1 MSIEALNWALTQ
13 MQRDDMST
21 STRFVLMILANRS
34 DPEGVCWPSQQYIQD
49 RTGLSTETVRSACK
63 KLQEFGLLEIEPRLL
78 ENGRRTSNHYQL
90 TISPPTPQPLGGTT
104 PKPLGGDPPTIGG
117 KTKEVDKR
125 GLTPLLETEGKEK
138 GQGQNRPAGPACAH
152 CDGPLT
158 TGHTSLRIGNVCN
171 PCYQAYLRSEW
182 KIEERAA

>member
-13 MQRDDMST
+13 MQREDMVT
-21 STRFVLMILANRS
+21 STRFVLMILANRA

-63 KLQEFGLLEIEPRLL
+63 KLQEFGLLQIEPRLL
-78 ENGRRTSNHYQL
+78 ESGRRTSNHYQL
-90 TISPPTPQPLGGTT
+90 AIDQPTPQPLGGTT

-125 GLTPLLETEGKEK
+125 GVNPLLKTGEEEN
-138 GQGQNRPAGPACAH
+138 QGQNRPPCAH
-152 CDGPLT
+152 CTKPMT
-158 TGHTSLRIGNVCN
+158 TGHVRTRIGDVCG
-171 PCYQAYLRSEW
+171 PCYQAYLNGEW
-182 KIEERAA
+182 KLEAAA

>member
-1 MSIEALNWALTQ
+1 MSIEALNWALSQ
-13 MQRDDMST
+13 MQREDMVT
-21 STRFVLMILANRS
+21 STRFVLMILANRA

-90 TISPPTPQPLGGTT
+90 TISAPTPKLLGGTT
-104 PKPLGGDPPTIGG
+104 PQPLGGDPPTIGG
-117 KTKEVDKR
+117 NTKEIDKR
-125 GLTPLLETEGKEK
+125 GLNPLFETSGKEK
-138 GQGQNRPAGPACAH
+138 KGQKRAPGPACAH

-158 TGHTSLRIGNVCN
+158 GGHTKMAIGDVCN
-171 PCYQAYLRSEW
+171 PCYRDYMDSKWDPA
-182 KIEERAA
+182 KERAA